1 MRPPLLHAGL
11 GLATEHLWLLFHSC
25 QAWQEALS
33 YNHKQNV
40 RREESQKRDKRAGD
54 QRRRRREEEE
64 AKRERDGDGGG
75 G

>member
-11 GLATEHLWLLFHSC
+11 GLATEHLWLLFHFC
-25 QAWQEALS
+25 QAWQEALP

-40 RREESQKRDKRAGD
+40 RREESQRDKRAED
-54 QRRRRREEEE
+54 RRRRREEEE
-64 AKRERDGDGGG
+64 TKRERDGDGGG